1 MSQDETWIPWRV
13 PRVPSIKSLS
23 WWKPLKSSVFLI
35 GVLKTYGFCEQL
47 GVPKFPSNLA
57 SALNYK
63 HHKLTQVGQFST
75 KKLPAIW
82 VCLKMNNLLQ
92 NSTKLILMFPMGECS
107 FMGSPES
114 TSFSDKHN
122 ISYSSL
128 YIRLNPS
135 KYHRYIPL
143 FCCVPYGSQTC
154 QWKILHL

>member
-1 MSQDETWIPWRV
+1 MMYVTGWNLNSVKGSQSPIYKISFLVKTPQ
-13 PRVPSIKSLS
+13 KQC
-23 WWKPLKSSVFLI
+23 FLI

-92 NSTKLILMFPMGECS
+92 NSTKLILMFPMGNAVLWVH
-107 FMGSPES
+107 P
-114 TSFSDKHN
+114 
-122 ISYSSL
+122 SL
-128 YIRLNPS
+128 P
-135 KYHRYIPL
+135 H
-143 FCCVPYGSQTC
+143 FQTNTTFH
-154 QWKILHL
+154 ILHCTSD